1 MIWCYIASF
10 VMRQTVRLFLQL
22 QKICISHHDGVTSR
36 LVLEEG
42 PGIPVIKGY
51 PEVIVETE
59 GSVRKMQKGHFVI
72 SLQKN

>member
-1 MIWCYIASF
+1 
-10 VMRQTVRLFLQL
+10 MRQTVRLFLQL

-59 GSVRKMQKGHFVI
+59 GSVRKMQKRTLCYFTTKKLKRAPLI
-72 SLQKN
+72 